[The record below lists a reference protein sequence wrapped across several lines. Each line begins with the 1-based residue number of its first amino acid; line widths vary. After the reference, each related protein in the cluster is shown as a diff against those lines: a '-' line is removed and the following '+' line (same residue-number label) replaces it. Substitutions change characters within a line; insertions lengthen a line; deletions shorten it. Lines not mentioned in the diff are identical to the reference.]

1 MSIKLLLMS
10 SFATGKAGHA
20 PNTLLRTSMDA
31 NMVIGNRR
39 EKLLNGQ
46 EKNQKYIIFSRYS
59 MKNIGMLPIE
69 VSHFVPKAR
78 LLSFLREVDMIVTEK
93 HEEKYTVLQVQ

>member
-1 MSIKLLLMS
+1 
-10 SFATGKAGHA
+10 
-20 PNTLLRTSMDA
+20 MDA
-31 NMVIGNRR
+31 NKNVASGRL
-39 EKLLNGQ
+39 KLAFFKLKELLSGQ
-46 EKNQKYIIFSRYS
+46 EKNQKCIIFSRYS

-69 VSHFVPKAR
+69 VSNVVPKAR